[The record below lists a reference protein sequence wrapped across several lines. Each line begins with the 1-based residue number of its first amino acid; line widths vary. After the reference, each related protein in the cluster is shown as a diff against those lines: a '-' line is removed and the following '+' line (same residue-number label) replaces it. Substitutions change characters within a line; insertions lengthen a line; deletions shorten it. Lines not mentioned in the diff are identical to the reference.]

1 MFSTIQ
7 SFFQRSNKP
16 EEYSGLKMKWQV
28 YSADYGIGKVISVC
42 DTKADAISTIQR
54 LVPGGQSYTIR
65 EVLVSAE

>member
-28 YSADYGIGKVISVC
+28 YSTDYGIGKVISVC
-42 DTKADAISTIQR
+42 DTKSDAISTIQR

-65 EVLVSAE
+65 EVFVSAE